1 MLRRSTFPP
10 HYLRCAYIFQ
20 SYILVSY
27 VEKEYISTSLFEVCL
42 YISKLFAHECRFK
55 RLTGRNEVA
64 VSARDYKFY
73 SPRHKYRRV
82 ASNLVS
88 NIPCLPVSVIF
99 LYLSNKGVILDVYLK
114 L

>member
-1 MLRRSTFPP
+1 MLRSTFQ
-10 HYLRCAYIFQ
+10 I
-20 SYILVSY
+20 
-27 VEKEYISTSLFEVCL
+27 TSLFDMCL
-42 YISKLFAHECRFK
+42 YISNLFAHECRFK

-88 NIPCLPVSVIF
+88 NMPGLPVSVIC
-99 LYLSNKGVILDVYLK
+99 L
-114 L
+114 